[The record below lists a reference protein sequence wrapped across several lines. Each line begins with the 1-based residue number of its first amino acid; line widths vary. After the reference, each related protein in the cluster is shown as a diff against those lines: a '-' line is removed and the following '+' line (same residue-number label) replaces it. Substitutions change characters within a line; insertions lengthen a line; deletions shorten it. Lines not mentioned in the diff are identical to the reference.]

1 MSKATAGVTSILR
14 DGTFPQR
21 SASSV
26 EVLSLQRYRESRRF
40 SRKPTLTGPPP
51 AAASNPQ
58 PLILTSLVIF
68 HCPEQY
74 IPA

>member
-1 MSKATAGVTSILR
+1 MGRFHSG
-14 DGTFPQR
+14 QR
-21 SASSV
+21 PSV
-26 EVLSLQRYRESRRF
+26 EVLSLQRYCESRRF

>member
-1 MSKATAGVTSILR
+1 MGRFYSG
-14 DGTFPQR
+14 QR
-21 SASSV
+21 PSV